1 MAECPEGHPN
11 PAGWEFCNECG
22 APIDATA
29 DEQERR
35 DWSRTRWA
43 MAAIGV
49 LVAIAVIGGGI
60 LLAVTLDEK
69 RSAGSNPPS
78 ADQSAIG
85 EWAAGAGAHVTEME
99 NVLEDTQNAL
109 DSFDRRGLQT
119 ACENLHEVA
128 GVDLPAH
135 LPSPDPDLTSEL
147 TAATEDAHE
156 AAHMCLA
163 TMAGSTNNTS
173 TEFVTHVDEAVRN
186 VAAAQLRIKRAL
198 RGDH

>member
-1 MAECPEGHPN
+1 
-11 PAGWEFCNECG
+11 
-22 APIDATA
+22 
-29 DEQERR
+29 
-35 DWSRTRWA
+35 